1 MDFINK
7 FMRTIDSVAP
17 IKKVQEKFKFYT
29 FEALPKI
36 LKSQRYT
43 NADLKICQY
52 LRLHMKIIS

>member
-36 LKSQRYT
+36 LKVKGTLMQ
-43 NADLKICQY
+43 I
-52 LRLHMKIIS
+52 